1 MRVLT
6 AISGLILTAAGA
18 FCFAF
23 YKNGYAACAF
33 VLGVGLLVQ
42 GIFNIISYGIGFR
55 RSLLPDTVLA
65 EGIFSGGLGVAV
77 LGNMVQESSIVIL
90 FGCWLLV
97 CGASRFSES
106 LAVSKV
112 NPGSW
117 FAVLPLGL
125 VNTLAGFVMIIPGIL
140 TDINTLQ
147 LIGTVFILNG
157 ISILIYSVYMVKR
170 NQSAKAE
177 AVRERAEAKK
187 AAAEEKRR
195 ARNELRSLSEAER
208 EARIA
213 EARAEKQRLADERK
227 AQRTKAREELRD
239 KRRPASEHTMEF
251 TEEETAEII
260 EAAEA
265 AAVPEEAPVPQTAA
279 SLSETEALKQLTK
292 EEALKEFD
300 AFDQG
305 KDTENEPVKIRSK
318 KNDEE
323 FRQVNLRTW
332 VRPTNIPVIE
342 RSGSKRD
349 LLSPEEQIEMIS
361 AKREIVKLAEIENE
375 KPQIEFPKVVLP
387 EPELKAT
394 GGEGENRQAYLL
406 ELEEQKPEE
415 KKTEGLSK
423 LTPLTL
429 EDLFADESFHIK
441 PLSDRKAVETD
452 LKLTQTFTFDWLN
465 EKQ

>member
-33 VLGVGLLVQ
+33 VLGAGLLVQ

-65 EGIFSGGLGVAV
+65 EGIFSGALGVAV
-77 LGNMVQESSIVIL
+77 LGNMVQESVIVIL
-90 FGCWLLV
+90 FGCWLLL

-170 NQSAKAE
+170 SPSARAE

-187 AAAEEKRR
+187 AAAEEKRK
-195 ARNELRSLSEAER
+195 ARDELRSLSEAER
-208 EARIA
+208 EARLA

-260 EAAEA
+260 EAAES
-265 AAVPEEAPVPQTAA
+265 PEETPVPQTAA
-279 SLSETEALKQLTK
+279 SLSETEALKKLTQ

-300 AFDQG
+300 AFDHG
-305 KDTENEPVKIRSK
+305 KDADDEPQKEHLRK
-318 KNDEE
+318 RGEDYK
-323 FRQVNLRTW
+323 QVNLRTW

-342 RSGSKRD
+342 RSGSGKD

-375 KPQIEFPKVVLP
+375 KPKIEFPKVVLP
-387 EPELKAT
+387 EPELKAS